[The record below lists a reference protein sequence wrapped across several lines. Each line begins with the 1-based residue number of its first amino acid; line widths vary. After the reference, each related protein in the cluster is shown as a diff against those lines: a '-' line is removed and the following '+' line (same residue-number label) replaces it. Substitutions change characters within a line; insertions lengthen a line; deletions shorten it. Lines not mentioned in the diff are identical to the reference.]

1 MAENNPFPG
10 ENNTGHIWDD
20 NLRELNNPP
29 PRWWMLAFWASV
41 IWWVLYGLLYPTWPA
56 LSPDGDSNKG
66 FLGWTQIDE
75 FDRGV
80 TEVTEVRAAYE
91 NKLKD
96 MDVNAILAD
105 PDVKQYSLASAKVV
119 FGDYCAP
126 CHGSGGQ
133 GNAGFPVLADD
144 DWLFGGDANTIVTTV
159 TGGRKGVMT
168 AHVKNKVLTEAEAR
182 KMAKWVTAM
191 KNEGKPMDHD
201 PDAAQMFL
209 TKGCIACHGPDAKGV
224 DAIGGANLTIPV
236 WRFEPGG
243 EESAFYT
250 IAHGVNDVSD
260 PMTREAE
267 MPSFKD
273 RLTADEIKKVAVY
286 VHQLGGGQ

>member
-20 NLRELNNPP
+20 NVRELDNPP
-29 PRWWMLAFWASV
+29 PRWWMLGFWVSV
-41 IWWVLYGLLYPTWPA
+41 AWWVLYGLLYPMWPA
-56 LSPDGDSNKG
+56 LTPDGEPTQG
-66 FLGWTQIDE
+66 FMGWSQIDE

-91 NKLKD
+91 NKIKD
-96 MDVNAILAD
+96 MDVNAMLAD

-119 FGDYCAP
+119 FGDFCAP

-144 DWLFGGDANTIVTTV
+144 DWLYGGDANTLVTTI
-159 TGGRKGVMT
+159 TNGRKGVMT
-168 AHVKNKVLTEAEAR
+168 AHVKNKVLTKAEAR

-201 PDAAQMFL
+201 PDAAQMFM

-224 DAIGGANLTIPV
+224 DPIGGANLTIPV

-243 EESAFYT
+243 EESAYHT

-267 MPSFKD
+267 MPKFGD
-273 RLTADEIKKVAVY
+273 RLSADEIKKVAVY